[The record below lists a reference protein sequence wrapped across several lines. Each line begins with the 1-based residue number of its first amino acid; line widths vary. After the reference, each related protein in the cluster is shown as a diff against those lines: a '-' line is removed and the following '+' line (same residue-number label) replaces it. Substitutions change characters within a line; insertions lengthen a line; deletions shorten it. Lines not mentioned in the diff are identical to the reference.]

1 MKRLGESIDP
11 LTSLEDMPKRNV
23 SPEDQSPSFLDR
35 FAGVGTSLGI
45 LLMAVGLGWWFIS
58 GATYPPRWAYAVF
71 AVGLVLLM
79 AMASSK
85 PELLR
90 AMLPGRRQLK
100 YGSNAFVSIVL
111 LFVALTFVNYL
122 TTRYKH
128 RFDLTKN
135 RSNTLSAQ
143 TIKILREKVK
153 GPLHI
158 TYYYAGGRGGGLPPE
173 VQRLLRNYEG
183 NSRHI
188 RVEFVDII
196 TNLQRAKSDGV
207 FGGVTTIL
215 KYPKN
220 LNAVDRLTAIPDE
233 SAITGSILKLTSNR
247 KKRIYFMQG
256 HGERSLTG
264 FDENALSDAKSA
276 LEKLNYA
283 VESLPLLDKGSRITR
298 EDVSRKDAKDAKDE
312 HPHGEKKEEPP
323 SNVIQG
329 VDVLVIAGPHTDLT
343 EEEDRIVRDYLD
355 ERGKLLL
362 LLDPPETKLHQAMP
376 RFQKLIADHGGEIL
390 PGMLATSV
398 LALTNEGLRTV
409 PQFGFRLQPNES
421 STHFVLKGVPAACA
435 FSGVLPMKHK
445 VTTLPGQIYTPLFQT
460 SDKMAAVSVTAAGEV
475 KMTGKEPRGPFDVA
489 FAVEQSTVEDTRKP
503 RWRMVVVG
511 DSDWASN
518 RFFQTDA
525 NQALFT
531 SIINWLSEEEAII
544 DIPAKPPVTNT
555 FGTGAEA
562 DMNKILRTVL
572 VVVVAVPLGVL
583 VVGAAVWWQRR

>member
-1 MKRLGESIDP
+1 MARGTKSAEPSA
-11 LTSLEDMPKRNV
+11 
-23 SPEDQSPSFLDR
+23 SFLDR
-35 FAGVGTSLGI
+35 FAGVGMSLG
-45 LLMAVGLGWWFIS
+45 LLLIAVGLGWWFIS

-71 AVGLVLLM
+71 AVGVLLLM

-100 YGSNAFVSIVL
+100 YGSNAFASIVL
-111 LFVALTFVNYL
+111 LFIALSFLNYL

-135 RSNTLSAQ
+135 RSNTLSPQ

-188 RVEFVDII
+188 RVEFVDVI
-196 TNLQRAKSDGV
+196 TNLQRAKQDGV

-215 KYPKN
+215 KYPKIP
-220 LNAVDRLTAIPDE
+220 NAVDRLTAIPDE

-256 HGERSLTG
+256 HGERSITG
-264 FDENALSDAKSA
+264 FDEEAMSSAKSA
-276 LEKLNYA
+276 LEKLNYK
-283 VESLPLLDKGSRITR
+283 VESLPLLEKGSRLTR
-298 EDVSRKDAKDAKDE
+298 EVDE
-312 HPHGEKKEEPP
+312 KQEEKEHEHSHGEKKEEPQ
-323 SNVIQG
+323 SSVIHG
-329 VDVLVIAGPHTDLT
+329 VDVLVIAGPRTDLN
-343 EEEDRIVRDYLD
+343 EDEDRIVRDYLD

-362 LLDPPETKLHQAMP
+362 LLDPPETRLHHAMP
-376 RFQKLIADHGGEIL
+376 RFQKLVTDYGGEIL
-390 PGMLATSV
+390 PGILATSIV
-398 LALTNEGLRTV
+398 ALTAEGLRSIPEV
-409 PQFGFRLQPNES
+409 GFRLQPNES
-421 STHFVLKGVPAACA
+421 SSHFILKGVPGACA
-435 FSGVLPMKHK
+435 FYGVLPMKRK
-445 VTTLPGQIYTPLFQT
+445 ATTEPGQTYTPLFQT
-460 SDKMAAVSVTAAGEV
+460 SERMMAASLSAEGAIRV
-475 KMTGKEPRGPFDVA
+475 TGKEPRGPFDAA
-489 FAVEQSTVEDTRKP
+489 FAVEQSIVEETRKP

-518 RFFQTDA
+518 RFILADA

-544 DIPAKPPVTNT
+544 DIPAKPPVTNS
-555 FGTGAEA
+555 FGTGAGA
-562 DMNKILRTVL
+562 DMNQILRTVL
-572 VVVVAVPLGVL
+572 VVVIAVPLGVL
-583 VVGAAVWWQRR
+583 VFGTMVWWQRR

>member
-1 MKRLGESIDP
+1 
-11 LTSLEDMPKRNV
+11 MPKRNV
-23 SPEDQSPSFLDR
+23 SPEEQSPSFLDR
-35 FAGVGTSLGI
+35 FAGVGASVGI
-45 LLMAVGLGWWFIS
+45 LLIAMGLGWWFIS

-71 AVGLVLLM
+71 AVGVVLLM

-90 AMLPGRRQLK
+90 SMLPGRRQLK

-122 TTRYKH
+122 TMRYKH

-135 RSNTLSAQ
+135 RFNTLSAQ
-143 TIKILREKVK
+143 TLKILREKVK
-153 GPLHI
+153 SPLHI
-158 TYYYAGGRGGGLPPE
+158 TYYYASGRGGGLPPE

-188 RVEFVDII
+188 RVEFVDVIA
-196 TNLQRAKSDGV
+196 NLQRARTDGV

-215 KYPKN
+215 KYPEIP
-220 LNAVDRLTAIPDE
+220 NAVDRLTAIPDE
-233 SAITGSILKLTSNR
+233 SAITGSILKLTSSR

-264 FDENALSDAKSA
+264 FDEDALSNAKSA
-276 LEKLNYA
+276 LEKLNYM
-283 VESLPLLDKGSRITR
+283 VESLPLLEKGSRITK
-298 EDVSRKDAKDAKDE
+298 EIEEKKEEKKDE
-312 HPHGEKKEEPP
+312 HHGEKKNEPP
-323 SNVIQG
+323 SNVTQG
-329 VDVLVIAGPHTDLT
+329 VDVLVIAGPHTDLN
-343 EEEDRIVRDYLD
+343 EDEDRAVRDYLD

-390 PGMLATSV
+390 PGMMATTA
-398 LALTNEGLRTV
+398 LALTNEGLQTV
-409 PQFGFRLQPNES
+409 PQYGFRLQPNEP
-421 STHFVLKGVPAACA
+421 STHFILKGVPAACA
-435 FSGVLPMKHK
+435 FYGVLPMKRK
-445 VTTLPGQIYTPLFQT
+445 VSTEPGQTYTPLFQT
-460 SDKMAAVSVTAAGEV
+460 TERMLAVPITAGGAV
-475 KMTGKEPRGPFDVA
+475 KITNKEPHGPFDAAFVA
-489 FAVEQSTVEDTRKP
+489 EQNVVEETRKP

-518 RFFQTDA
+518 RFILSDA

-562 DMNKILRTVL
+562 DMNKIMRTVL

-583 VVGAAVWWQRR
+583 VFGTMVWWQRR

>member
-1 MKRLGESIDP
+1 
-11 LTSLEDMPKRNV
+11 MPKRNV
-23 SPEDQSPSFLDR
+23 SPEEQSPSFLDR

-135 RSNTLSAQ
+135 RFNTLSAQ
-143 TIKILREKVK
+143 TVKILREKVK
-153 GPLHI
+153 GPLNI
-158 TYYYAGGRGGGLPPE
+158 TYYYASGRGGGLPPE

-188 RVEFVDII
+188 RVEFVDVI
-196 TNLQRAKSDGV
+196 TNLQRAKTDGV

-215 KYPKN
+215 KYPKIP
-220 LNAVDRLTAIPDE
+220 NAVDRLTAIPDE
-233 SAITGSILKLTSNR
+233 SAITGSILKLTSAR

-256 HGERSLTG
+256 HGERSLTS
-264 FDENALSDAKSA
+264 FDEESMSNAKSS

-283 VESLPLLDKGSRITR
+283 VESLPMLEKGSRITR
-298 EDVSRKDAKDAKDE
+298 EIEEKKETKKDE
-312 HPHGEKKEEPP
+312 HQHGEQKEETP

-329 VDVLVIAGPHTDLT
+329 VDVLVIAGPRTDLT
-343 EEEDRIVRDYLD
+343 EEEERIVRDYLD

-376 RFQKLIADHGGEIL
+376 RFQQLLNDHGGEIL

-409 PQFGFRLQPNES
+409 PQFGFRLQPNEP
-421 STHFVLKGVPAACA
+421 STHFILKGVPAACA

-445 VTTLPGQIYTPLFQT
+445 VTTPPGQTYTPLFQT
-460 SDKMAAVSVTAAGEV
+460 SDKMAAVPVTAEGEV
-475 KMTGKEPRGPFDVA
+475 KMTGKEPHGPFDAAFVA
-489 FAVEQSTVEDTRKP
+489 EQNVVEETRKP

-518 RFFQTDA
+518 RFILSDA

-583 VVGAAVWWQRR
+583 VFGTAVWWQRR

>member
-1 MKRLGESIDP
+1 
-11 LTSLEDMPKRNV
+11 MPKRTE
-23 SPEDQSPSFLDR
+23 SPEQSPSFLDR
-35 FAGVGTSLGI
+35 FAGVGASVGI
-45 LLMAVGLGWWFIS
+45 LLIAVGLGWWFIS

-71 AVGLVLLM
+71 AVGVVLLM

-90 AMLPGRRQLK
+90 AMLPGSRQLK

-128 RFDLTKN
+128 RFDLTRN
-135 RSNTLSAQ
+135 RSNTLSPQ
-143 TIKILREKVK
+143 TVKILREKVK
-153 GPLHI
+153 GPLHV
-158 TYYYAGGRGGGLPPE
+158 TYYYASGRGGGLPPE

-183 NSRHI
+183 NSRHV
-188 RVEFVDII
+188 RVEFVDVIA
-196 TNLQRAKSDGV
+196 NLQRARTDGV
-207 FGGVTTIL
+207 FGGVTTII
-215 KYPKN
+215 KYPKIP
-220 LNAVDRLTAIPDE
+220 NAVDRLTAIPDE
-233 SAITGSILKLTSNR
+233 STITGSVLKLTSSR

-264 FDENALSDAKSA
+264 FDEDALSNAKSA
-276 LEKLNYA
+276 LEKLNYM
-283 VESLPLLDKGSRITR
+283 VESLPLLQKDSRITR
-298 EDVSRKDAKDAKDE
+298 EIEKKEEKKDE
-312 HPHGEKKEEPP
+312 HQHGEKKEEPQ

-329 VDVLVIAGPHTDLT
+329 VDVLVIVGPYTDLT
-343 EEEDRIVRDYLD
+343 EDEDRIVRDYLD

-362 LLDPPETKLHQAMP
+362 LLDPPETKQHQAMP
-376 RFQKLIADHGGEIL
+376 RFQQLLNDHGGEIL
-390 PGMLATSV
+390 PGMMATTV
-398 LALTNEGLRTV
+398 LALTNKGLQPV
-409 PQFGFRLQPNES
+409 PQFGFRLQPNEP
-421 STHFVLKGVPAACA
+421 STHFILKGVPAACA
-435 FSGVLPMKHK
+435 FYGVLPMKRK
-445 VTTLPGQIYTPLFQT
+445 VTTEPGQTYTPLFQT
-460 SDKMAAVSVTAAGEV
+460 TERMLAVPATTEGEA
-475 KMTGKEPRGPFDVA
+475 KITNKEPRGPFDAAFVA
-489 FAVEQSTVEDTRKP
+489 EQNVVEETRKP

-518 RFFQTDA
+518 RFILSDA

-562 DMNKILRTVL
+562 DMNKIMRTVL

-583 VVGAAVWWQRR
+583 VFGTMVWWQRR